1 MDILFWFIRVD
12 QNVFSFFK
20 KTVFIVMKTVF
31 IKGPPRY
38 YHSNKASMEISAVKW
53 LSATL

>member
-1 MDILFWFIRVD
+1 MDILLWFIRVD
-12 QNVFSFFK
+12 QNVFFFLK